1 VTRVQT
7 RHARLESGNSGL
19 KGMRLL
25 ITFAIL
31 ALCSFA
37 MVRGWNIVRFVD
49 ARAHVGIRETRVEE
63 IRAWDKTPGLRD
75 AALQAS
81 LTKIA
86 DMTDADGARK
96 RADDLSNLL
105 SIQPLSSVNWLS
117 LAGMRL
123 VAGQPEKQVLAALTM
138 SWLTGPNEGSV
149 MLQRGVF
156 GLLLFEV
163 LPADLRKRVI
173 DDVTGAILG
182 AVAHDSELTAAK
194 NILSTKSV
202 DIREEIASLMLGK
215 SLSATQL
222 ARLGL

>member
-1 VTRVQT
+1 
-7 RHARLESGNSGL
+7 
-19 KGMRLL
+19 MRLL

-31 ALCSFA
+31 ASCSFA

-63 IRAWDKTPGLRD
+63 IRSWDKVPGLRGT
-75 AALQAS
+75 AVQAS
-81 LTKIA
+81 LSQMA
-86 DMTDADGARK
+86 GVTDADGARK
-96 RADDLSNLL
+96 RADDLSALL
-105 SIQPLSSVNWLS
+105 SVRPLSSVNWLS

-156 GLLLFEV
+156 GLLLWEV

-215 SLSATQL
+215 SLSATQI

>member
-1 VTRVQT
+1 
-7 RHARLESGNSGL
+7 
-19 KGMRLL
+19 
-25 ITFAIL
+25 
-31 ALCSFA
+31 
-37 MVRGWNIVRFVD
+37 
-49 ARAHVGIRETRVEE
+49 
-63 IRAWDKTPGLRD
+63 
-75 AALQAS
+75 
-81 LTKIA
+81 
-86 DMTDADGARK
+86 
-96 RADDLSNLL
+96 
-105 SIQPLSSVNWLS
+105 LSSANWLS

-156 GLLLFEV
+156 GLLLWEV

>member
-1 VTRVQT
+1 MEAAKSEHKEV
-7 RHARLESGNSGL
+7 
-19 KGMRLL
+19 RLL
-25 ITFAIL
+25 TTVAIL

-37 MVRGWNIVRFVD
+37 VARGWNIVRFVD
-49 ARAHVGIRETRVEE
+49 ARAHAGVHETGVEKIRS
-63 IRAWDKTPGLRD
+63 WDKTPGLRD

-96 RADDLSNLL
+96 RADDLSNFL
-105 SIQPLSSVNWLS
+105 SIQPLSSANWLS

-156 GLLLFEV
+156 GLLLWEV